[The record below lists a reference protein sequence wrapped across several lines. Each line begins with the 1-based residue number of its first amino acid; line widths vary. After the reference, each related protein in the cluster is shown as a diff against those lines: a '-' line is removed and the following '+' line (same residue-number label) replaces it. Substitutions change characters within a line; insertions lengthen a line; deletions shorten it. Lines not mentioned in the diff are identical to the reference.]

1 MNVKQWAKSIRK
13 QVRRE
18 RINYLVKW
26 AKENEVEDLQL
37 IYEKARVEFPMVS
50 KENVNSYAKAVLR
63 VLNLNDF
70 PNQRF
75 EI

>member
-1 MNVKQWAKSIRK
+1 MNVKKWAKSMRE

-18 RINYLVKW
+18 RIDYLVKW
-26 AKENEVEDLQL
+26 TKENEVEDLQL
-37 IYEKARVEFPMVS
+37 IYEKARVEFPMAS

-63 VLNLNDF
+63 VLKLNDF
-70 PNQRF
+70 LNQSV